1 MHDAIAIPDD
11 LKACQQALV
20 EMHQQLIATHTH
32 LEATHRTLAES
43 ISAHQALTERHEQLL
58 EELQLLKRF
67 VYGPR
72 RERYADDPRQ
82 QRLFDA
88 PLEEAPAPEPE
99 PEPVSPPPETP
110 RRKGHGR
117 NPLPKHLTRKRIE
130 HDLPEA
136 QKLCG
141 GCGREKARIGED
153 TSEQIEYIPASLY
166 VQEHV
171 YPKYACS
178 CCKDG
183 VVARSPVPQPIEK
196 GLPGAGLL
204 AYIIVSKFHDSLPL
218 YRQQDILAR
227 QGVEFSRSTLCG
239 WMRESGVLLCPL
251 YELLRQR
258 VLSSNVLW
266 TDDTTVPVLDPL
278 SDKTKTGRFWAYLG
292 DALNPYTVYDF
303 TMTRR
308 RDGPQK
314 FLEGFQGYL
323 HADAY
328 GGYDGIYLESEGKI
342 LEVACWAHARRKFFD
357 ARHTAPAHAPA
368 MLAMIGRL
376 YEVEEQ
382 GRSLS
387 VEDRYA
393 LRQQESVPVLDRME
407 DWLEERALSALPK
420 NVFGQAIGYARNQWE
435 ALRRYTAD
443 GRLTIDNNQSERTLR
458 LQAIGRKNWLFLGN
472 DKGGETAAILFSVL
486 ASAKRHYVEPWSYL
500 RDVLTA
506 LAESPADLTPLLPDV
521 WLQSHPEAKLEY
533 RKRESEQAQAT
544 KRQRRDRR
552 RKARQR

>member
-1 MHDAIAIPDD
+1 MHDAIAVPDD

-20 EMHQQLIATHTH
+20 ETRKQ
-32 LEATHRTLAES
+32 LEATHRTLQES
-43 ISAHQALTERHEQLL
+43 VSAHQALAERHEQLL

-82 QRLFDA
+82 QRLFD
-88 PLEEAPAPEPE
+88 PPEEE
-99 PEPVSPPPETP
+99 SPPAKPVVVPEHTITP
-110 RRKGHGR
+110 RKGHGR
-117 NPLPKHLTRKRIE
+117 KPLPKHLPRKRIE
-130 HDLPEA
+130 HDVPPE

-141 GCGREKARIGED
+141 CGRERIRIGED

-183 VVARSPVPQPIEK
+183 VVASSPVSQPIEK

-204 AYIIVSKFHDSLPL
+204 AYVIVSKYHDSLPL

-239 WMRESGVLLCPL
+239 WMRESAELLCPL
-251 YELLRQR
+251 HQLLKRR
-258 VLSSNVLW
+258 VLSSEVLW
-266 TDDTTVPVLDPL
+266 TDDTPTPVLDPQ

-303 TMTRR
+303 TMTRG
-308 RDGPQK
+308 RDGPRQ
-314 FLEGFQGYL
+314 FLQGFQGYL

-328 GGYDGIYLESEGKI
+328 GGYDGIYLDSNGTI
-342 LEVACWAHARRKFFD
+342 QEVACWAHARRKFFD
-357 ARHTAPAHAPA
+357 ARHTAAAHAPA
-368 MLAMIGRL
+368 MLAMIGQL
-376 YEVEEQ
+376 YQIEDRARALTVEE
-382 GRSLS
+382 RH
-387 VEDRYA
+387 A
-393 LRQQESVPVLDRME
+393 LRQQESVPLLDRIE
-407 DWLEERALSALPK
+407 EWLAERALSALPK
-420 NVFGQAIGYARNQWE
+420 NVFGQAIGYARNQWA
-435 ALRRYTAD
+435 ALRRYTDD

-458 LQAIGRKNWLFLGN
+458 LQAIGRKNWLFLGSEQ
-472 DKGGETAAILFSVL
+472 GGETAAVLFSVL

-500 RDVLTA
+500 RDVLTE
-506 LAESPADLTPLLPDV
+506 LARSPADLTPLLPDA
-521 WLQSHPEAKLEY
+521 WLQAHPEGKLEY
-533 RKRESEQAQAT
+533 RKRENEQAQAA
-544 KRQRRDRR
+544 KRQRRAR
-552 RKARQR
+552 RKKPANAK